1 MLKKV
6 PIFYDAFQTEWRE
19 SLDFP
24 MAISGFHV
32 QMVSAPRYPPRRGV
46 TVIGV
51 GVVRNLGTLYVFG
64 KLPTYP
70 SLKPILTLASHLG
83 QNVGLGEW

>member
-1 MLKKV
+1 M

-19 SLDFP
+19 SLDFQ

-32 QMVSAPRYPPRRGV
+32 QMVSTPRYSLRRGV
-46 TVIGV
+46 TVIEV
-51 GVVRNLGTLYVFG
+51 GVVRNLGTLYVSG

-70 SLKPILTLASHLG
+70 SLKPTLTLAFHLG